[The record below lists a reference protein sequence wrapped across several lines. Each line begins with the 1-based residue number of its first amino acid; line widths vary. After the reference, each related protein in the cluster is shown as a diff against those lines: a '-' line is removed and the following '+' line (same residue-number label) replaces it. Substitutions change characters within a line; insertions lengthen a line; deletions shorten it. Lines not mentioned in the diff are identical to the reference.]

1 MTVLG
6 AGRGPSVLAAVVL
19 SLDEMQYLL
28 EKLEIDE
35 VPVVLNAMGR
45 YDNRVDHDAAM
56 DAAARSLAERD
67 LLDGEQV
74 HPELEDRL
82 RGLYRPHWV
91 VALRLIV
98 EGQVSRMCLAKGDEL
113 VTVALR
119 GPDSYVIDEATDDL
133 PGPVIAALGP
143 AEALELTG
151 MNAPTEQ
158 LVPIFDDTADPAA
171 TAARLAE
178 IGNPV
183 RDAQVI
189 ASAMA
194 HCESHAEIVGVV
206 YGDASRD
213 IAENHI
219 AVFNTRAGR
228 FIATASVADDGTKWS
243 SLSSGTNAR
252 LRTALQDLIT
262 SLPLRA
268 EFPRNP
274 RLA

>member
-6 AGRGPSVLAAVVL
+6 AGRGPSTLAAVTL

-28 EKLEIDE
+28 EALEIDE
-35 VPVVLNAMGR
+35 VPVVLDARGR
-45 YDNRVDHDAAM
+45 YDNQVDHDAAM
-56 DAAARSLAERD
+56 EAAARSLTDRD
-67 LLDGEQV
+67 LLEGERI

-98 EGQVSRMCLAKGDEL
+98 AGQVSRMCLAKGDDL

-119 GPDSYVIDEATDDL
+119 GPESYVIDEAGDDL
-133 PGPVIAALGP
+133 PGPVIMALGR

-158 LVPIFDDTADPAA
+158 LVPIFDDAGDPAA
-171 TAARLAE
+171 TAARLGE
-178 IGNPV
+178 VGNPP
-183 RDAQVI
+183 RDAQAI
-189 ASAMA
+189 ATAMA
-194 HCESHAEIVGVV
+194 HCDSHAEIAGVV

-219 AVFNTRAGR
+219 AVFDTRAGR
-228 FIATASVADDGTKWS
+228 FIATASRADDGTKWTS
-243 SLSSGTNAR
+243 FSSGTEAR
-252 LRTALQDLIT
+252 LRLALQDLIQ
-262 SLPLRA
+262 SLPERA
-268 EFPRNP
+268 AFPRNP
-274 RLA
+274 KLA

>member
-6 AGRGPSVLAAVVL
+6 AGRGPSTLAAVTL

-28 EKLEIDE
+28 EALEIDE
-35 VPVVLNAMGR
+35 VPVVLDARGR
-45 YDNRVDHDAAM
+45 YDNQVDHDAAM
-56 DAAARSLAERD
+56 DAAARSLTDRD
-67 LLDGEQV
+67 LLDGERI
-74 HPELEDRL
+74 HPELAERL

-98 EGQVSRMCLAKGDEL
+98 AGQVSRMCLAKGDDL

-119 GPDSYVIDEATDDL
+119 GPQTYVIDEATEDL
-133 PGPVIAALGP
+133 PAPVIMALGP
-143 AEALELTG
+143 AEPLELTG
-151 MNAPTEQ
+151 MNAPTER
-158 LVPIFDDTADPAA
+158 LVPIFDDARDPTA

-178 IGNPV
+178 VGTPP

-194 HCESHAEIVGVV
+194 HCDSHAEIVGVV

-219 AVFNTRAGR
+219 AVFDTRAGR
-228 FIATASVADDGTKWS
+228 FIATASLADDGTKWTS
-243 SLSSGTNAR
+243 FSSGTDAR
-252 LRTALQDLIT
+252 LRIALQDLIN
-262 SLPLRA
+262 SLPERA

-274 RLA
+274 HLA

>member
-6 AGRGPSVLAAVVL
+6 AGRGPSMLAAVGL

-35 VPVVLNAMGR
+35 VPVVLDARGR
-45 YDNRVDHDAAM
+45 YDNEVDHDRAMNAAEQ
-56 DAAARSLAERD
+56 LLVERE
-67 LLDGEQV
+67 LLDGDRI
-74 HPELEDRL
+74 HPDLADRL

-91 VALRLIV
+91 VALRLFV
-98 EGQVSRMCLAKGDEL
+98 GGQASRMCLAKGDDL
-113 VTVALR
+113 VTIALR
-119 GPDSYVIDEATDDL
+119 GPESYMIDEAGEDL
-133 PGPVIAALGP
+133 PGPVIAALGH
-143 AEALELTG
+143 AEPLELTG

-158 LVPIFDDTADPAA
+158 LVPIFDDAGDPAA
-171 TAARLAE
+171 TAARLAKV
-178 IGNPV
+178 GNPA
-183 RDAQVI
+183 RDAQTI

-213 IAENHI
+213 VADNHI

-228 FIATASVADDGTKWS
+228 FIATASVADDGTKWTS
-243 SLSSGTNAR
+243 FSSGTDAR
-252 LRTALQDLIT
+252 LRIALQDLIN
-262 SLPLRA
+262 SLPERS

-274 RLA
+274 ALA

>member
-6 AGRGPSVLAAVVL
+6 AGRGPSTLAAVTL

-28 EKLEIDE
+28 EALEIDE
-35 VPVVLNAMGR
+35 VPVVLDARGR
-45 YDNRVDHDAAM
+45 YDNQVDHDAAM
-56 DAAARSLAERD
+56 DAAARSLTDRD
-67 LLDGEQV
+67 LLDGERI
-74 HPELEDRL
+74 HPELAERL

-98 EGQVSRMCLAKGDEL
+98 AGQVSRMCLAKGDDL

-119 GPDSYVIDEATDDL
+119 GPQTYVIDEATEDL
-133 PGPVIAALGP
+133 PGPLIMALGP

-158 LVPIFDDTADPAA
+158 LVPIFDDAGDPTA
-171 TAARLAE
+171 TAARLSE
-178 IGNPV
+178 VGNPP
-183 RDAQVI
+183 RDAQAI

-194 HCESHAEIVGVV
+194 HCDSHAEIVGVV

-228 FIATASVADDGTKWS
+228 FVATASLADDGTKWTS
-243 SLSSGTNAR
+243 FSSGTDAR
-252 LRTALQDLIT
+252 LRIALQDLIN
-262 SLPLRA
+262 SLPERA
-268 EFPRNP
+268 EFPRSP
-274 RLA
+274 KLA

>member
-6 AGRGPSVLAAVVL
+6 AGRGPSTLAAVTL

-28 EKLEIDE
+28 EALEIDE
-35 VPVVLNAMGR
+35 VPVVLDARGR
-45 YDNRVDHDAAM
+45 YDNQVDHDAAV
-56 DAAARSLAERD
+56 DAAARSLTDRD
-67 LLDGEQV
+67 LLDGERI
-74 HPELEDRL
+74 HPELAERL

-98 EGQVSRMCLAKGDEL
+98 AGQVSRMCLAKGDDL

-119 GPDSYVIDEATDDL
+119 GPQTYVIDEATEDL
-133 PGPVIAALGP
+133 PGPVIMALGP

-158 LVPIFDDTADPAA
+158 LVPIFDDAGDPTA
-171 TAARLAE
+171 TASRLSKV
-178 IGNPV
+178 GNPP
-183 RDAQVI
+183 RDAQAI

-194 HCESHAEIVGVV
+194 HCDSHAEIVGVV

-219 AVFNTRAGR
+219 AVFDTRAGR
-228 FIATASVADDGTKWS
+228 FIATASLADDGTKWTS
-243 SLSSGTNAR
+243 FSSGTDAR
-252 LRTALQDLIT
+252 LRIALQDLIN
-262 SLPLRA
+262 SLPERT
-268 EFPRNP
+268 EFPRSPN
-274 RLA
+274 LA

>member
-6 AGRGPSVLAAVVL
+6 AGRGPSTLAAVTL

-28 EKLEIDE
+28 EALEIDE
-35 VPVVLNAMGR
+35 VPVVLDARGR
-45 YDNRVDHDAAM
+45 YDNQVDHDAAM
-56 DAAARSLAERD
+56 DAAARSLTDRD
-67 LLDGEQV
+67 LLDGERI
-74 HPELEDRL
+74 HPELAERL

-98 EGQVSRMCLAKGDEL
+98 AGQVSRMCLAKGDDL

-119 GPDSYVIDEATDDL
+119 GPQTYVIDEATEDL
-133 PGPVIAALGP
+133 PGPVIMALGP
-143 AEALELTG
+143 AEPLELTG

-158 LVPIFDDTADPAA
+158 LVPIFDDAGDPTA

-178 IGNPV
+178 VGNPP

-194 HCESHAEIVGVV
+194 HCDSHAEIVGVV

-228 FIATASVADDGTKWS
+228 FIATASLADDGTKWTS
-243 SLSSGTNAR
+243 FSSGTDAR
-252 LRTALQDLIT
+252 LRIALQDLIN
-262 SLPLRA
+262 SLPERA
-268 EFPRNP
+268 EFPRHP
-274 RLA
+274 HLA

>member
-6 AGRGPSVLAAVVL
+6 AGRGPSTLAAVTL

-28 EKLEIDE
+28 EALEIDE
-35 VPVVLNAMGR
+35 VPVVLDARGR
-45 YDNRVDHDAAM
+45 YDNQVDHDAAM
-56 DAAARSLAERD
+56 DAAARSLTDRD
-67 LLDGEQV
+67 LLDGERI
-74 HPELEDRL
+74 HPELAERL

-98 EGQVSRMCLAKGDEL
+98 AGQVSRMCLAKGDDL

-119 GPDSYVIDEATDDL
+119 GPQTYVIDEATEDL
-133 PGPVIAALGP
+133 PGPVIMALGP

-158 LVPIFDDTADPAA
+158 LVPIFDDAGDPTA
-171 TAARLAE
+171 TAARLSE
-178 IGNPV
+178 VGNPP
-183 RDAQVI
+183 RDAQAI

-194 HCESHAEIVGVV
+194 HCDSHAEIVGVV

-219 AVFNTRAGR
+219 AVFDTRAGR
-228 FIATASVADDGTKWS
+228 FIATASLADDGTKWTS
-243 SLSSGTNAR
+243 FSSGTDAR
-252 LRTALQDLIT
+252 LRIALQDLIN
-262 SLPLRA
+262 SLPERA
-268 EFPRNP
+268 EFPRSPN
-274 RLA
+274 LA

>member
-6 AGRGPSVLAAVVL
+6 AGRGPSTLAAVTL

-28 EKLEIDE
+28 EALEIDE
-35 VPVVLNAMGR
+35 VPVVLDARGR
-45 YDNRVDHDAAM
+45 YDNQVDHDAAM
-56 DAAARSLAERD
+56 DAAARSLTDRD
-67 LLDGEQV
+67 LLDGERI
-74 HPELEDRL
+74 HPELAERL

-98 EGQVSRMCLAKGDEL
+98 AGQVSRMCLAKGDDL

-119 GPDSYVIDEATDDL
+119 GPQTYVIDEATEDL
-133 PGPVIAALGP
+133 PGPVIMALGP

-158 LVPIFDDTADPAA
+158 LVPIFDDAGDPTA
-171 TAARLAE
+171 TAARLSKV
-178 IGNPV
+178 GNPP
-183 RDAQVI
+183 RDAQAI

-194 HCESHAEIVGVV
+194 HCDSHAEIVGVV

-219 AVFNTRAGR
+219 AVFDTRAGR
-228 FIATASVADDGTKWS
+228 FIATASLADDGTKWTS
-243 SLSSGTNAR
+243 FSSGTDAR
-252 LRTALQDLIT
+252 LRIALQDLIN
-262 SLPLRA
+262 SLPERA
-268 EFPRNP
+268 EFPRSPN
-274 RLA
+274 LA

>member
-1 MTVLG
+1 MLG
-6 AGRGPSVLAAVVL
+6 AGRGPSTLAEVTL

-35 VPVVLNAMGR
+35 VPVVLDARGR
-45 YDNRVDHDAAM
+45 YDNQVDHDAAM
-56 DAAARSLAERD
+56 NAAEKLLTERE
-67 LLDGEQV
+67 LLDGEHI
-74 HPELEDRL
+74 HPDLADRL

-91 VALRLIV
+91 VALRLFV
-98 EGQVSRMCLAKGDEL
+98 GGQASRMCLAKGDDI

-119 GPDSYVIDEATDDL
+119 GPESYVIHEATEDL

-143 AEALELTG
+143 AQPLELTG
-151 MNAPTEQ
+151 MRAPTEH
-158 LVPIFDDTADPAA
+158 LVPIFDDVGDPAA

-178 IGNPV
+178 VGNPA
-183 RDAQVI
+183 RDAQAI

-213 IAENHI
+213 IADNHI
-219 AVFNTRAGR
+219 AVYNTGAGR
-228 FIATASVADDGTKWS
+228 FLATASVADDGTKWTS
-243 SLSSGTNAR
+243 FSSGTDAR
-252 LRTALQDLIT
+252 LRIALQDIIN
-262 SLPLRA
+262 SLPERS

-274 RLA
+274 SLA

>member
-1 MTVLG
+1 VLG
-6 AGRGPSVLAAVVL
+6 AGRGPSTLAAVTL

-28 EKLEIDE
+28 EALEIDE
-35 VPVVLNAMGR
+35 VPVVLDARGR
-45 YDNRVDHDAAM
+45 YDNQVDHDAAM
-56 DAAARSLAERD
+56 DAAARSLTDRD
-67 LLDGEQV
+67 LLDGERI
-74 HPELEDRL
+74 HPELAERL

-98 EGQVSRMCLAKGDEL
+98 AGQVSRMCLAKGDDL

-119 GPDSYVIDEATDDL
+119 GPQTYVIDEATEDL
-133 PGPVIAALGP
+133 PGPLIMALGP

-158 LVPIFDDTADPAA
+158 LVPIFDDAGDPTA
-171 TAARLAE
+171 TAARLSE
-178 IGNPV
+178 VGNPP

-194 HCESHAEIVGVV
+194 HCDSHAEIVGVV
-206 YGDASRD
+206 YGDASRE

-228 FIATASVADDGTKWS
+228 FIATASLADDGTKWTS
-243 SLSSGTNAR
+243 FSSGTDAR
-252 LRTALQDLIT
+252 LRIALQDLIN
-262 SLPLRA
+262 SLPERA
-268 EFPRNP
+268 EFPRSP
-274 RLA
+274 KLA